1 MAAMDRPERFE
12 QDELPESLV
21 RRMSAYVDVNDPMWS
36 VPDKY
41 LKYYDECFPLST
53 WNDDPAPGRPPLG
66 LIIYSWWLKLMT
78 LIITAATRLHFR
90 S

>member
-12 QDELPESLV
+12 QDELPESLM

-41 LKYYDECFPLST
+41 LKYYDECFPLSA

-66 LIIYSWWLKLMT
+66 LIIYSWWLKLM
-78 LIITAATRLHFR
+78 